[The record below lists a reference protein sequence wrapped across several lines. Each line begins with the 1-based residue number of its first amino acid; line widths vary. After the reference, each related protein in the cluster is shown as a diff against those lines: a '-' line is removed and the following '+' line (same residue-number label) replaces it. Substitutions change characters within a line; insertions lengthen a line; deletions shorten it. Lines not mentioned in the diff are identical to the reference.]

1 MNKYLEIGVE
11 EFNKSWLRDMEEIT
25 SGKTIRASGR
35 PTKAAPYGEDGTWWK
50 QQGPA
55 YIQSWI
61 TWRQANPNLHILTM
75 EDGSPAIELGVLADI
90 EVDGGEVI
98 QLKGYIDRVFVDES
112 TGQVLI
118 VDLKTGKTTPNGMQ
132 LGFYRRALKAAYG
145 IDAQYGAYWMARE
158 GALSAIEDLD
168 RYTDQVIDYWVAKTY
183 AGIKAEI
190 FLPHVTNL
198 CKGCGVQQHCYVFNP
213 NTLFSPFNTNMPQ
226 VTQEEAHA

>member
-1 MNKYLEIGVE
+1 MNTYLEIGIE
-11 EFNKSWLRDMEEIT
+11 EFNKSWVKDMEEIT
-25 SGKTIRASGR
+25 PGKTIRSGGR
-35 PTKAAPYGEDGTWWK
+35 PTKAMPFGEDGTWWK
-50 QQGPA
+50 NQGPA
-55 YIQSWI
+55 YIQSWL

-90 EVDGGEVI
+90 QVDDDEVI

-132 LGFYRRALKAAYG
+132 LGFYKRALKAAYG

-158 GALSAIEDLD
+158 GSLSAIEDLD

-183 AGIKAEI
+183 AGVKAGI

-198 CKGCGVQQHCYVFNP
+198 CKGCGVKQHCYVFNP
-213 NTLFSPFNTNMPQ
+213 NTLFSPFNTNTHPVM
-226 VTQEEAHA
+226 QEEANV